1 MLSALRGIDL
11 KGSIGI
17 TAGTVYCGY
26 VGAERRRE
34 YAMMGTS
41 VNLSARLMSAAL
53 PDTICVDGEVFT
65 RLGVTYRGKCYKI
78 TLLCYCLQKEK
89 PSF

>member
-1 MLSALRGIDL
+1 MRAISAAHDMLSALRGIDL

-26 VGAERRRE
+26 VGTERRCE

-41 VNLSARLMSAAL
+41 VNLSARLMSAAP
-53 PDTICVDGEVFT
+53 PDTICVDGEVYA
-65 RLGVTYRGKCYKI
+65 RWV
-78 TLLCYCLQKEK
+78 
-89 PSF
+89 

>member
-1 MLSALRGIDL
+1 MRAISSAHDMLNALRGIDL

-26 VGAERRRE
+26 VGTERRCE

-41 VNLSARLMSAAL
+41 VNLSARLMSAAPL
-53 PDTICVDGEVFT
+53 DTICVDGEVFA
-65 RLGVTYRGKCYKI
+65 RWV
-78 TLLCYCLQKEK
+78 Q
-89 PSF
+89 